1 MKITEK
7 VSFNIASE
15 ASNVHILSGQ
25 KLIENA
31 KNCRFWRFLKNLKF
45 ALKLSM
51 GRKLMENAG
60 IKNWNE
66 TFWMI
71 FKECVATFQQ
81 KKSLKKAIS
90 STILRLV
97 FLQGFLSLLLWSK
110 QVVKHSLHGWNIAP
124 FHKGFQVFSLST
136 LRASIKAGKAMV
148 GRYLHGVWKSE
159 KKSHSTL
166 RARQATFTFW
176 VDKSS
181 KMVHFGEF
189 EKKSQQSTFF

>member
-1 MKITEK
+1 MPKIVDFDDFWK
-7 VSFNIASE
+7 IWSLRSFNGTKT
-15 ASNVHILSGQ
+15 NGKCRNKKLKWNILDD
-25 KLIENA
+25 
-31 KNCRFWRFLKNLKF
+31 
-45 ALKLSM
+45 
-51 GRKLMENAG
+51 
-60 IKNWNE
+60 
-66 TFWMI
+66 
-71 FKECVATFQQ
+71 FQTMCCNISA

-166 RARQATFTFW
+166 RAKRVTFTFK

-181 KMVHFGEF
+181 FGEF
-189 EKKSQQSTFF
+189 FLKPEA